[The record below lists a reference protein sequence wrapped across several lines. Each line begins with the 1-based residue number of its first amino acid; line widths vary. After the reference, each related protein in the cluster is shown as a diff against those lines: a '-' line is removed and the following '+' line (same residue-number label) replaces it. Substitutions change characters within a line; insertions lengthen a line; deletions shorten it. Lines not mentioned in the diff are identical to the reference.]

1 MTEADGS
8 GEGDCPAVEKFE
20 PLGLLLGNGLLIG
33 TGAGWGRIVVT
44 LAGAAA
50 AAAAVCAPAFVF
62 AVVFAPVWAFVP
74 ICVAPVELPLELP
87 SPPSPPPVI
96 PPVELL
102 IPVCAPAFI
111 LMRAPTFA
119 FGPVL
124 GLLRKFVPV

>member
-50 AAAAVCAPAFVF
+50 AAAACAPPFEP
-62 AVVFAPVWAFVP
+62 VVFVPVRRFVP
-74 ICVAPVELPLELP
+74 ICVVPVELLLE
-87 SPPSPPPVI
+87 PPSPPAAGPVI
-96 PPVELL
+96 PPVALL
-102 IPVCAPAFI
+102 IPVCAPEFI
-111 LMRAPTFA
+111 PMCAPTFG
-119 FGPVL
+119 FGPVI